1 MTDSTAP
8 GRDYAADAA
17 AELDKVRAYNEKRR
31 ELAAELATGK
41 LSTAEID
48 AETADRSERLAAA
61 YAALAAIGE
70 GMISETGGYDVG
82 VALQDL
88 DVRFTGE
95 DGGPGS

>member
-8 GRDYAADAA
+8 ERDYAADAA

-41 LSTAEID
+41 PSTAEID

-88 DVRFTGE
+88 DVRDAGGG
-95 DGGPGS
+95 GGPRP